1 MGALQPRSAARRRG
15 GRATTGARRGPR
27 TVHARRHRATTRGA
41 GTHAESSSASRG
53 DACPRLRLPMAE
65 AAARH
70 RDHHGRQPDHA
81 ARPPKRGRAS
91 KKAKTA
97 AARRS
102 GGGRAAS
109 PIKGEKK
116 AQASGAARRRPRAA
130 TSAHERARTKTEAL
144 TKRLSPACSER
155 RGCGRTKTSYA
166 ACAANTARDFG
177 YARSAGLAR
186 KSWSSR
192 RASRPACRTWT

>member
-1 MGALQPRSAARRRG
+1 MRGRRNRITLPRYGHRTTIRRAPSRTPPFCARAEVHPVMLERVVLCARNYWEPHRSPLIIESSRPPQRRRQSC
-15 GRATTGARRGPR
+15 T
-27 TVHARRHRATTRGA
+27 
-41 GTHAESSSASRG
+41 
-53 DACPRLRLPMAE
+53 
-65 AAARH
+65 
-70 RDHHGRQPDHA
+70 
-81 ARPPKRGRAS
+81 
-91 KKAKTA
+91 
-97 AARRS
+97 
-102 GGGRAAS
+102 

-116 AQASGAARRRPRAA
+116 KSSASSGHSGKRRPRKARRPRAA
-130 TSAHERARTKTEAL
+130 TSAHGRTRTKTETL

-192 RASRPACRTWT
+192 RASRPACRTWTSYASRRE

>member
-1 MGALQPRSAARRRG
+1 MRFMELGGALTPG
-15 GRATTGARRGPR
+15 R
-27 TVHARRHRATTRGA
+27 TVCLGLGVFSFVLSMLQESLQTPCLPPAIPNQAHSPAIAWRVLVKDFRRVDTLAAKRRQ
-41 GTHAESSSASRG
+41 SS
-53 DACPRLRLPMAE
+53 
-65 AAARH
+65 
-70 RDHHGRQPDHA
+70 
-81 ARPPKRGRAS
+81 
-91 KKAKTA
+91 T
-97 AARRS
+97 
-102 GGGRAAS
+102 
-109 PIKGEKK
+109 PIDGEKK

-130 TSAHERARTKTEAL
+130 TSAHEQARTKTEAL